1 MKNNNIYIIDDNEA
15 VCDSL
20 KFLFDSYYQL
30 NVTIYH
36 NPLLFLEKFS
46 PALEGCLIVDLFM
59 PYMNGIELTKEL
71 RKSNNQLKTIIMSG
85 HGTDDAASA
94 SILAGA
100 NKFIA
105 KPFKTEHL
113 LKNVMMLLQS

>member
-20 KFLFDSYYQL
+20 ELLSSYFQL
-30 NVTIYH
+30 NVTVYH
-36 NPLLFLEKFS
+36 NPLLFLEEFS
-46 PALEGCLIVDLFM
+46 PKLEGCLIVDLFM
-59 PYMNGIELTKEL
+59 PYMNGVDLTKEL
-71 RKSNNQLKTIIMSG
+71 RKSNKQLKIIIMSG

-94 SILAGA
+94 SMLAGA

-105 KPFKTEHL
+105 KPFKTDYL
-113 LKNVMMLLQS
+113 LKNIMMLLQS